1 MLRRELLAGYLEHYK
16 VENKTLSF
24 EDIAKLMV
32 KCKILDN
39 RETKYNIVG
48 YSFDELLYNELMDIR
63 ENISLVFMRLIDY
76 SLYFEQKNEKPL
88 MIEPIYQALNYLT
101 DVINKTGEQRKKCR
115 YKNVIQTIAKYEK
128 DFYDDNLRNCTESE
142 KEIFIKNDLIDNTGI
157 FLYTLQYFRIT
168 NFVVE
173 EEAEEFWNAI
183 MKLVVTI
190 DKVGEQRK
198 IKKNKDIEESI
209 CRKTQ
214 IYLTKNNKKVEDLM
228 YNRNK

>member
-1 MLRRELLAGYLEHYK
+1 MLRREVLAGYLEYYK
-16 VENKTLSF
+16 VENKQLSF

-63 ENISLVFMRLIDY
+63 EKISLVFMRLIDY

-142 KEIFIKNDLIDNTGI
+142 KEIFIKNDLIDNTGV

-168 NFVVE
+168 NFVVK

-190 DKVGEQRK
+190 DKVGEQRN
-198 IKKNKDIEESI
+198 IKKNKDIEDSI